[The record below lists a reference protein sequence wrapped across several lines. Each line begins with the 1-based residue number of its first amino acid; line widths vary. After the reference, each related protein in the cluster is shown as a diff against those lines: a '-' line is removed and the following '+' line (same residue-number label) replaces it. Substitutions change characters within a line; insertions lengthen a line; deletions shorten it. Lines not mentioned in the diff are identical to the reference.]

1 MLATVCQR
9 WQNKRTSFRPA
20 GELFNPGRHEV
31 VVLSESDARGFITE
45 HHYSGSMPASR
56 FRAGLMR
63 KMPFGRDVLAGVA
76 VFSVPM
82 QAAVLSR
89 HLKADVQTGAE
100 LGRFVLL
107 DEVEGNGE
115 TYFLA
120 AANRLLARETPIRA
134 VVSYSDPIARV
145 CEDGRILKPGHIGVI
160 YQASGFRMVG
170 RSSPRTLV
178 LTGSG
183 LVISDRALSKI
194 RNQEQGH
201 AYAYQQ
207 LLAAGAPE
215 RKFGEDPRSYV
226 QRALQSGCFTRHRHP
241 GNFVYTYAVGSPAE
255 KRRIMSGFAPALPYP
270 KSHHQQFDPVVIDT
284 VRREPFAA

>member
-1 MLATVCQR
+1 MLTTVCQR
-9 WQNKRTSFRPA
+9 WLNKRTSFRPA
-20 GELFNPGRHEV
+20 GEQFDPRRHEV
-31 VVLSESDARGFITE
+31 VVLTEAQAKDFITR

-56 FRAGLMR
+56 FRVGLMR

-82 QAAVLSR
+82 QAAVLSK
-89 HLKADVQTGAE
+89 HLKANTQSGAE

-115 TYFLA
+115 TWFLA
-120 AANRLLARETPIRA
+120 AANRVLARETPIRA
-134 VVSYSDPIARV
+134 VVSYSDPVARV
-145 CEDGRILKPGHIGVI
+145 DIDGHILKPGHIGVI

-178 LTGSG
+178 LTREG
-183 LVISDRALSKI
+183 LVMSERALSKI

-207 LLAAGAPE
+207 MVAAGAPK
-215 RKFGEDPRSYV
+215 RQFGEDPREYV
-226 QRALQSGCFTRHRHP
+226 RRALQSGCFTRHRHP
-241 GNFVYTYAVGSPAE
+241 GNFVYTYAVGSPQE
-255 KRRIMSGFAPALPYP
+255 KRRTTQGFPPALPYP
-270 KSHHQQFDPVVIDT
+270 KAEQFDFDPIVAGARDLKGI
-284 VRREPFAA
+284 AA